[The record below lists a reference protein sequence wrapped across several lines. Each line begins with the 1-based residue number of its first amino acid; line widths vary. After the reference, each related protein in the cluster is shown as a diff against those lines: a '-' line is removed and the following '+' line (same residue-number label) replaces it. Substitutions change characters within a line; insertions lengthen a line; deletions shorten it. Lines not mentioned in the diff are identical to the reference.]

1 MPSSKR
7 PSFMICGGRG
17 FQIDSAVCVR
27 GPGGGSRGG
36 VPQARGV
43 RRRRGAAALSR
54 SGADRY
60 GDPPGRGEPSN
71 SKKDLL
77 FRLRKKE
84 KKMMRRGRVCRPLVQ
99 SSYRGSEDSEGCRIS
114 KELWRRSCRR
124 RLRESG
130 RSWSKR
136 PRSRASVL
144 CCCVESSSAT
154 YKLQCQGIR
163 TCGSVSGHVSWCIER
178 AGWRGWHRF
187 LATSFY

>member
-1 MPSSKR
+1 MPQCAFEVPEEDLAVACLKLAEFAAVEELQRSLAAE
-7 PSFMICGGRG
+7 P
-17 FQIDSAVCVR
+17 IDTETLRAAVSPAIQKKTYYSAF
-27 GPGGGSRGG
+27 
-36 VPQARGV
+36 
-43 RRRRGAAALSR
+43 
-54 SGADRY
+54 
-60 GDPPGRGEPSN
+60 E
-71 SKKDLL
+71 
-77 FRLRKKE
+77 KKE

-163 TCGSVSGHVSWCIER
+163 TCGSVSGHISWCIER